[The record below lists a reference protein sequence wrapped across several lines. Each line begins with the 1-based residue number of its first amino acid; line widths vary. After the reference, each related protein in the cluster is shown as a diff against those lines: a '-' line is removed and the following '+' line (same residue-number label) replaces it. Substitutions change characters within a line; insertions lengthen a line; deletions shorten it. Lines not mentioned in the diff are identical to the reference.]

1 MTAMRTDTAR
11 RIRLLVWVLV
21 PLAILLF
28 AAANIHLVYVAVTS
42 QPDCVPHLKDPGG
55 DGQFRAAR
63 SAC

>member
-1 MTAMRTDTAR
+1 M
-11 RIRLLVWVLV
+11 RLLVWVVV

-28 AAANIHLVYVAVTS
+28 AAANVHLVYIAVRS
-42 QPDCVPHLKDPGG
+42 QPDCVPHLKDRGG